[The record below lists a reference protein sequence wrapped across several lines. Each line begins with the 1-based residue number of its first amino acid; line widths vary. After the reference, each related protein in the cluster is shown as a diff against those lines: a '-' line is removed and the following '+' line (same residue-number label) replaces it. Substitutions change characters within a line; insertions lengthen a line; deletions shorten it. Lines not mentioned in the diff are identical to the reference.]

1 MCHWEISQ
9 TSLSCVCIQA
19 PSKLVYYSL
28 QQCFKNILRIP
39 YNLIL
44 PFFSSHISYSGQ
56 EKIYDIVSETIQ
68 NDFPT
73 WFNTVITYIS
83 SPVVVLPALLLL
95 L

>member
-1 MCHWEISQ
+1 M
-9 TSLSCVCIQA
+9 
-19 PSKLVYYSL
+19 
-28 QQCFKNILRIP
+28 QQNILRIP

-44 PFFSSHISYSGQ
+44 PFFPSHTSYSGQ